1 LVVWAGFEAWAGVR
15 AMGGISLAGR
25 DGAGDA
31 TGGAAQNGQ
40 AGAAAGAGTGIDLK
54 AGLWDVVLHI
64 STLLPETEVDTPALE
79 KQLAKL
85 SPEERAKT
93 IAGLKKG
100 EANTRE
106 GMKKGTDTKT
116 KMCFTA
122 KQLESGN
129 LFQDLQNGSDCV
141 KKMTSTRGKV
151 SIHVSCA
158 GPGGT
163 AKTWVAEQTMEI
175 QRVDAENFT
184 ATERTMQAGDPA
196 VGSVHT
202 LTAKWVRESCANE
215 PSAAQK
221 AEAKMEA
228 GAPIAVRVDRIGNNY
243 RTVVTNRSKTPLA
256 AYSIGMA
263 GLGGANGILRVY
275 DARMNGTAPT
285 GPGGTIPEG
294 QQGIIAGAKP
304 VAAIFTDGTT
314 FGNDREVTLL
324 MDRRRTQLKT
334 LRAILPVLCS
344 AAAKGEEASATAGAL
359 ESARKN
365 SGKNGNDMQ
374 NSIVANTYTAAINVL
389 RGRKKGHPATVA
401 DAIQFV
407 QEAARQMSADP
418 VKDAGGKLYITVAET
433 ELKCG
438 AGK

>member
-1 LVVWAGFEAWAGVR
+1 
-15 AMGGISLAGR
+15 M
-25 DGAGDA
+25 
-31 TGGAAQNGQ
+31 
-40 AGAAAGAGTGIDLK
+40 
-54 AGLWDVVLHI
+54 
-64 STLLPETEVDTPALE
+64 
-79 KQLAKL
+79 KQQ
-85 SPEERAKT
+85 
-93 IAGLKKG
+93 

-106 GMKKGTDTKT
+106 VMKKGSDSKA

-122 KQLESGN
+122 KQFESGN
-129 LFQDLQNGSDCV
+129 LFQDLQGGNDCR
-141 KKMTSTRGKV
+141 KKMTSTSGKV
-151 SIHVSCA
+151 SIQVSCA

-228 GAPIAVRVDRIGNNY
+228 DAPIAVRVDRIGNNY

-263 GLGGANGILRVY
+263 GAGGANGILRVY

-314 FGNDREVTLL
+314 FGNEREVTLL

-344 AAAKGEEASATAGAL
+344 ASAKSEEASATVGTL

-374 NSIVANTYTAAINVL
+374 NSIVANTFTAAINVL
-389 RGRKKGHPATVA
+389 RGRKKGRPATVA
-401 DAIQFV
+401 DALQFV
-407 QEAARQMSADP
+407 QAAARQMSADP
-418 VKDAGGKLYITVAET
+418 VKDATGKLFITAAET
-433 ELKCG
+433 DLKCG
-438 AGK
+438 GGK

>member
-1 LVVWAGFEAWAGVR
+1 MEGRGRIFVFAMAVGLVVWAGFEARV
-15 AMGGISLAGR
+15 
-25 DGAGDA
+25 
-31 TGGAAQNGQ
+31 GGAAQNGQ
-40 AGAAAGAGTGIDLK
+40 AAGGGTAIDLK
-54 AGLWDVVLHI
+54 PRLWDTVLHI
-64 STLLPETEVDTPALE
+64 STILPVTEVDTPALE

-93 IAGLKKG
+93 IAGMKQQ

-106 GMKKGTDTKT
+106 VMKKGSDSKA

-122 KQLESGN
+122 KQFESGN
-129 LFQDLQNGSDCV
+129 LFQDLQGGNDCR
-141 KKMTSTRGKV
+141 KKMTSTSGKV
-151 SIHVSCA
+151 SIQVSCA

-228 GAPIAVRVDRIGNNY
+228 DAPIAVRVDRIGNNY

-263 GLGGANGILRVY
+263 GAGGANGILRVY

-314 FGNDREVTLL
+314 FGNEREVTLL

-344 AAAKGEEASATAGAL
+344 ASAKSEEASATVGTL

-374 NSIVANTYTAAINVL
+374 NSIVANTFTAAINVL
-389 RGRKKGHPATVA
+389 RGRKKGRPATVA
-401 DAIQFV
+401 DALQFV
-407 QEAARQMSADP
+407 QAAARQMSADP
-418 VKDAGGKLYITVAET
+418 VKDATGKLFITAAET
-433 ELKCG
+433 DLKCG
-438 AGK
+438 GGK

>member
-1 LVVWAGFEAWAGVR
+1 MEGRGRIFVFAMAVGLVVWAGFEARV
-15 AMGGISLAGR
+15 
-25 DGAGDA
+25 
-31 TGGAAQNGQ
+31 GGAAQNGQ
-40 AGAAAGAGTGIDLK
+40 AAGGGTAIDLK
-54 AGLWDVVLHI
+54 PGLWDTVLHI
-64 STLLPETEVDTPALE
+64 STILPVTEVDTPALE

-93 IAGLKKG
+93 IAGMKQQ

-106 GMKKGTDTKT
+106 VMKKGSDSKA

-122 KQLESGN
+122 KQFESGN
-129 LFQDLQNGSDCV
+129 LFQDLQGGNDCRT
-141 KKMTSTRGKV
+141 KMTSTSGKV
-151 SIHVSCA
+151 SIQVSCA

-228 GAPIAVRVDRIGNNY
+228 DAPIAVRVDRIGNNY

-263 GLGGANGILRVY
+263 GAGGANGILRVY

-314 FGNDREVTLL
+314 FGNEREVTLL

-344 AAAKGEEASATAGAL
+344 ASAKSEEASATVGTL

-374 NSIVANTYTAAINVL
+374 NSIVANTFTAAINVL
-389 RGRKKGHPATVA
+389 RGRKKGRPATVA
-401 DAIQFV
+401 DALQFV
-407 QEAARQMSADP
+407 QAAARQMSADP
-418 VKDAGGKLYITVAET
+418 VKDATGKLFITAAET
-433 ELKCG
+433 DLKCG
-438 AGK
+438 GGK

>member
-1 LVVWAGFEAWAGVR
+1 MEGRGRIFVFAMAVGLVVWAGFEARV
-15 AMGGISLAGR
+15 
-25 DGAGDA
+25 
-31 TGGAAQNGQ
+31 GGAAQNGQ
-40 AGAAAGAGTGIDLK
+40 AAGGGTAIDLK
-54 AGLWDVVLHI
+54 PGLWDTVLHI
-64 STLLPETEVDTPALE
+64 STILPVTEVDTPALE

-93 IAGLKKG
+93 IAGMKQQ

-106 GMKKGTDTKT
+106 VMKKGSDSKA

-122 KQLESGN
+122 KQFESGN
-129 LFQDLQNGSDCV
+129 LFQDLQGGNDCR
-141 KKMTSTRGKV
+141 KKMTSTSGKV
-151 SIHVSCA
+151 SIQVSCA

-228 GAPIAVRVDRIGNNY
+228 DAPIAVRVDRIGNNY

-263 GLGGANGILRVY
+263 GAGGANGILRVY

-314 FGNDREVTLL
+314 FGNEREVTLL

-344 AAAKGEEASATAGAL
+344 ASAKSEEASATVGTL

-374 NSIVANTYTAAINVL
+374 NSIVANTFTAAINVL
-389 RGRKKGHPATVA
+389 RGRKKGRPATVA
-401 DAIQFV
+401 DALQFV
-407 QEAARQMSADP
+407 QAAARQMSADP
-418 VKDAGGKLYITVAET
+418 VKDATGKLFITAAET
-433 ELKCG
+433 DLKCG
-438 AGK
+438 GGK

>member
-1 LVVWAGFEAWAGVR
+1 MEGRGRIFVFAMAVGLVVWAGFEARV
-15 AMGGISLAGR
+15 
-25 DGAGDA
+25 
-31 TGGAAQNGQ
+31 GGAAQNGQ
-40 AGAAAGAGTGIDLK
+40 AAGRGTAIDLK
-54 AGLWDVVLHI
+54 PGLWDTVLHI
-64 STLLPETEVDTPALE
+64 STILPVTEVDTPALE

-93 IAGLKKG
+93 IAGMKQQ

-106 GMKKGTDTKT
+106 VMKKGSDSKA

-122 KQLESGN
+122 KQFESGN
-129 LFQDLQNGSDCV
+129 LFQDLQGGNDCR
-141 KKMTSTRGKV
+141 KKVTSTSGKV
-151 SIHVSCA
+151 SIQVSCA

-221 AEAKMEA
+221 AEAKTEA
-228 GAPIAVRVDRIGNNY
+228 DAPIAVRVDRIGNNY
-243 RTVVTNRSKTPLA
+243 RTVATNRSKTPLA

-263 GLGGANGILRVY
+263 GAGGANGILRVY

-314 FGNDREVTLL
+314 FGNEREVTLL

-344 AAAKGEEASATAGAL
+344 ASAKSEEASATVGTL

-374 NSIVANTYTAAINVL
+374 NSIVANTFTAAINVL
-389 RGRKKGHPATVA
+389 CGRKKGRPATVA

-407 QEAARQMSADP
+407 QAAARQMSVDP
-418 VKDAGGKLYITVAET
+418 VKDATGKLFITAAET
-433 ELKCG
+433 DLKCG
-438 AGK
+438 GGK

>member
-1 LVVWAGFEAWAGVR
+1 MAVGLVVWAGFEARV
-15 AMGGISLAGR
+15 
-25 DGAGDA
+25 
-31 TGGAAQNGQ
+31 GGAAQNGQ
-40 AGAAAGAGTGIDLK
+40 AAGGGTAIDLK
-54 AGLWDVVLHI
+54 PGLWDTVLHI
-64 STLLPETEVDTPALE
+64 STILPVTEVDTPALE

-93 IAGLKKG
+93 IAGMKQQ

-106 GMKKGTDTKT
+106 VMKKGSDSKA

-122 KQLESGN
+122 KQFESGN
-129 LFQDLQNGSDCV
+129 LFQDLQGGNDCR
-141 KKMTSTRGKV
+141 KKMTSTSGKV
-151 SIHVSCA
+151 SIQVSCA

-228 GAPIAVRVDRIGNNY
+228 DAPIAVRVDRIGNNY

-263 GLGGANGILRVY
+263 GAGGANGILRVY

-294 QQGIIAGAKP
+294 QQGIIA
-304 VAAIFTDGTT
+304 
-314 FGNDREVTLL
+314 
-324 MDRRRTQLKT
+324 
-334 LRAILPVLCS
+334 
-344 AAAKGEEASATAGAL
+344 
-359 ESARKN
+359 
-365 SGKNGNDMQ
+365 
-374 NSIVANTYTAAINVL
+374 
-389 RGRKKGHPATVA
+389 
-401 DAIQFV
+401 
-407 QEAARQMSADP
+407 
-418 VKDAGGKLYITVAET
+418 
-433 ELKCG
+433 
-438 AGK
+438 